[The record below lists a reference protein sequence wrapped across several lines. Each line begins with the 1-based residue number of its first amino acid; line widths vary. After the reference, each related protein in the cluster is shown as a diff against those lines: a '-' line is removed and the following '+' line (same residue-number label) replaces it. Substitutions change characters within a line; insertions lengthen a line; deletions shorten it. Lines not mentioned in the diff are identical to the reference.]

1 MVTQYNEDFKDK
13 SLAKK
18 GIDKHIAKENEIKF
32 AEKKEELSKML
43 KGKLQDA
50 DSSIS
55 DDERY
60 LLDEIRDT
68 INKQYQYN
76 ESSIPFEIFQNA
88 DDALKQL
95 PEDKRN
101 KKSFVLEEENK
112 QIQFLHW
119 GRPVNSWAGTDL
131 SRAKARKREV

>member
-1 MVTQYNEDFKDK
+1 
-13 SLAKK
+13 
-18 GIDKHIAKENEIKF
+18 
-32 AEKKEELSKML
+32 ML

-112 QIQFLHW
+112 QI
-119 GRPVNSWAGTDL
+119 NSYIGEDQSTVGQ
-131 SRAKARKREV
+131 EQI